1 MDISQNNLNI
11 LIDKLPISEERKRT
25 LREKAASDE
34 AGAKE
39 EIRIMLQAAAE
50 NLAVDREL
58 AAAET
63 ELQKDL
69 DSIELDAEA
78 LATGLLADKT
88 AADIERLRNELH
100 S

>member
-1 MDISQNNLNI
+1 MDTSQNNLNI
-11 LIDKLPISEERKRT
+11 LIDKLPISEERKQA

-39 EIRIMLQAAAE
+39 EIRMMLQAAAE
-50 NLAVDREL
+50 SLAVDREL
-58 AAAET
+58 AAAEA
-63 ELQKDL
+63 ELQNDL
-69 DSIELDAEA
+69 GGIERDAEA

-88 AADIERLRNELH
+88 AADIDRLRSELH